1 MIILQ
6 RFICFLCVCV
16 VGIILLISLYAYS
29 FHLSIHPSS
38 FSNVFFWCDARW
50 TFCVACNWN
59 FNNKKEKKQLRT
71 NHTDVFLLYIKLCYI
86 LLYALAPLLT
96 LTANFKCVALSE
108 SIMMRRCENCLSVQW
123 QLIHNGFKVLVK
135 IRYQSVNEMNNNNEM
150 IPSS

>member
-59 FNNKKEKKQLRT
+59 FNNKKEKKTAQNQPHRCFSSL
-71 NHTDVFLLYIKLCYI
+71 HQVMLYFAICIGSSSYI
-86 LLYALAPLLT
+86 NSQFQMRRFIRKHNDETMWEL
-96 LTANFKCVALSE
+96 FKCTMATHPQ
-108 SIMMRRCENCLSVQW
+108 R
-123 QLIHNGFKVLVK
+123 F
-135 IRYQSVNEMNNNNEM
+135 QSSREDTIPKCKWNE
-150 IPSS
+150 